1 MSCILDVGNPTGMV
15 VIGVFMILVIIAIV
29 LAFVAGVVLIVIA
42 VSRNK
47 RKASVA
53 AQTQPMAQTQPV
65 EQTQSAEQEKEDN
78 V

>member
-15 VIGVFMILVIIAIV
+15 VIGVAMILVIIAIV
-29 LAFVAGVVLIVIA
+29 LAFVAGIVLIVIA

-47 RKASVA
+47 RKALIT
-53 AQTQPMAQTQPV
+53 AQTQPTEQMQPAEETQP
-65 EQTQSAEQEKEDN
+65 AEQEKEDN

>member
-15 VIGVFMILVIIAIV
+15 VIGVAMILVIIAIV
-29 LAFVAGVVLIVIA
+29 LAFVAGIVLIVIA

-47 RKASVA
+47 RKALIT
-53 AQTQPMAQTQPV
+53 AQTQP
-65 EQTQSAEQEKEDN
+65 AEQEKEDN